1 MKLRHLRHLKPNRV
15 DVMSVRTVCL
25 SVINQYNAHS
35 LLPVV
40 LRLQEV
46 ELLLNPVYRLADGE
60 LEGRGLPA
68 VAAAAGRLRERGK
81 ETKKNAIKRLNL
93 GRPRSPAG

>member
-1 MKLRHLRHLKPNRV
+1 
-15 DVMSVRTVCL
+15 MSVCTVCL

-68 VAAAAGRLRERGK
+68 VAASTGSLRGR
-81 ETKKNAIKRLNL
+81 KRQKRMRLKD
-93 GRPRSPAG
+93 

>member
-1 MKLRHLRHLKPNRV
+1 
-15 DVMSVRTVCL
+15 MSACTVCL
-25 SVINQYNAHS
+25 SVITHQSAAHS
-35 LLPVV
+35 PLPVV

-68 VAAAAGRLRERGK
+68 VAAAAAGRLKRDKK
-81 ETKKNAIKRLNL
+81 ECD
-93 GRPRSPAG
+93 

>member
-1 MKLRHLRHLKPNRV
+1 
-15 DVMSVRTVCL
+15 MSVCTVCL

-60 LEGRGLPA
+60 LEGRGLPT

-93 GRPRSPAG
+93 GRPRSPSRPPSERVRWPAKRD

>member
-1 MKLRHLRHLKPNRV
+1 
-15 DVMSVRTVCL
+15 MSVCAVCL
-25 SVINQYNAHS
+25 SVITHQSAAHS

-68 VAAAAGRLRERGK
+68 VAAAAGRLREREERDKK
-81 ETKKNAIKRLNL
+81 ECD
-93 GRPRSPAG
+93 